1 MQTIKKH
8 GTVLCTMN
16 PADNAGKTARAGDN
30 AGAEIRGGGLFAR
43 GGVIE
48 AVGPTSDLPQDAD
61 RVIDMTGHV
70 VIPGMV
76 NTHHHLFQ
84 NLTRAVPGGQDA
96 LLFGWLQT
104 LYPIWAGFGPE
115 EMRVSAMLGLTN
127 IEGRGVTR

>member
-1 MQTIKKH
+1 
-8 GTVLCTMN
+8 MN
-16 PADNAGKTARAGDN
+16 PADNARGAARAGDN
-30 AGAEIRGGGLFAR
+30 VGAEIRDGGLFVR

-96 LLFGWLQT
+96 PLFG
-104 LYPIWAGFGPE
+104 
-115 EMRVSAMLGLTN
+115 
-127 IEGRGVTR
+127 